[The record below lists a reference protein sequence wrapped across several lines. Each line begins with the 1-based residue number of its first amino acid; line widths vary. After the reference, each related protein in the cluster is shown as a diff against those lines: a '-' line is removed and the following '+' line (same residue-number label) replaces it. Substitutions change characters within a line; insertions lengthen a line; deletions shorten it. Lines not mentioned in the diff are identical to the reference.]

1 MPLTSWLV
9 RECVCPKSRRCSFGK
24 GRSLGFVSSG
34 LHLTPVNTV
43 VQILQNSR
51 ELFMFSLLQQRGL
64 IWNEE
69 LRNIAPA
76 GFASDAA
83 GTSSLENSGIF
94 QSSTALL
101 AFFKYISSAAE
112 ILAIV
117 MLQIR

>member
-1 MPLTSWLV
+1 
-9 RECVCPKSRRCSFGK
+9 
-24 GRSLGFVSSG
+24 
-34 LHLTPVNTV
+34 
-43 VQILQNSR
+43 
-51 ELFMFSLLQQRGL
+51 MFSLLQQRGL

-117 MLQIR
+117 MLQIRWKWSS